1 MAYNPLEVAG
11 PEAYPV
17 KVGSML
23 LTLVDPHKGFE
34 KAYNRWYERDHFY
47 GGCMEARYQIAGS
60 RWVATREL
68 KDLRWPA
75 GSTSVANPLDAG
87 SYVAIYW
94 VLAGHHAEWDEWSTI
109 QVKDL
114 YDSGRGFPERSHV
127 HTATFDYIGVDYR
140 DPDGVPL
147 TLALDHKYSGIFL
160 VFIDGNDGRDAAATH
175 ADLAKEIIPT
185 ALDGSKLDIASSW
198 VPSEGFRGS
207 GRSGQPM
214 ALGTPGG
221 GDNRLCQII
230 FTDGDV
236 RDQVGAVKAY
246 TDAIDKSGIG
256 TVLLAAPFLR
266 TVAGTDTY
274 TDQLW

>member
-47 GGCMEARYQIAGS
+47 GGCMEAQYQIAGS

-68 KDLRWPA
+68 KSLRWPA
-75 GSTSVANPLDAG
+75 GDAVASPVDAG

-94 VLAGHHAEWDEWSTI
+94 VLAGHQQEWDDWSLI

-114 YDSGRGFPERSHV
+114 YENGRGFAERSHV
-127 HTATFDYIGVDYR
+127 HTATYDYVGVDYR

-147 TLALDHKYSGIFL
+147 TLALDHKYDGIVAVWL
-160 VFIDGNDGRDAAATH
+160 DGRDGKSSAEVH
-175 ADLAKEIIPT
+175 AELSKELLPKV
-185 ALDGSKLDIASSW
+185 LEGSNLDIAASW
-198 VPSEGFRGS
+198 LPSEAFRGS
-207 GRSGQPM
+207 GRSGTPM
-214 ALGTPGG
+214 ALGSPGG
-221 GDNRLCQII
+221 GDNRLVQL
-230 FTDGDV
+230 FFVTGDV
-236 RDQVGAVKAY
+236 RGELDRLHAY
-246 TDAIDKSGIG
+246 TDGIEKAG
-256 TVLLAAPFLR
+256 IADVLLAAPFLR
-266 TVAGTDTY
+266 TSAGTDKY
-274 TDQLW
+274 VDEIW

>member
-11 PEAYPV
+11 PEDYPV

-34 KAYNRWYERDHFY
+34 QAYNRWYERDHFY
-47 GGCMEARYQIAGS
+47 GGCMEGRYQIAGS
-60 RWVATREL
+60 RWVATREM
-68 KDLRWPA
+68 KDLRWPK
-75 GSTSVANPLDAG
+75 GEKVANPVDAG

-94 VLAGHHAEWDEWSTI
+94 TLAGHHKEWDDWSVI

-127 HTATFDYIGVDYR
+127 HTATFDYVGVDYR

-147 TLALDHKYSGIFL
+147 TLALDHKYDAIVAVWL
-160 VFIDGNDGRDAAATH
+160 DGRDGRDAATTH
-175 ADLAKEIIPT
+175 ADLSKELLPEV
-185 ALDGSKLDIASSW
+185 LSGSQLDIAASW

-221 GDNRLCQII
+221 DDNRLCQL
-230 FTDGDV
+230 FFVEGDV
-236 RDQVGAVKAY
+236 RTQLDRMHKY
-246 TDAIDKSGIG
+246 TDAVEKAGIAD
-256 TVLLAAPFLR
+256 VLLAAPFLR
-266 TVAGTDTY
+266 TKVGTDTY
-274 TDQLW
+274 VDQIW